1 MGQYQGRMFPCL
13 LLSLT
18 PLAGASPLLPLKYPS
33 YLRNKVGKREDSYGD
48 SWHFGKKRSPWTG
61 AWANIVWRPE
71 GVDLKTPEKRDP
83 QPSLSIWNSPIG
95 GYLSSPRAL
104 RYNQIQSLPISPN
117 LLLKR
122 GLEFNSNLNSV
133 PMMGK
138 REDEQE
144 IASDN
149 EDIQHYNKSLM

>member
-1 MGQYQGRMFPCL
+1 MGQYIRMFPCL
-13 LLSLT
+13 ILSLT
-18 PLAGASPLLPLKYPS
+18 PLAAASPVASVYIPSFTSGFMPLKYPS
-33 YLRNKVGKREDSYGD
+33 YLPSKVSKREDSDPSSYVD

-71 GVDLKTPEKRDP
+71 ALDLKTPEKRDP

-122 GLEFNSNLNSV
+122 G
-133 PMMGK
+133 
-138 REDEQE
+138 
-144 IASDN
+144 
-149 EDIQHYNKSLM
+149 